1 MTNSIHNALIV
12 EQFTQQAIPFTNK
25 REHSNEDEFE
35 LLYHI
40 TPASSQD
47 TVLDIACGSGLVG
60 CAFAKV
66 AKHVVGIDITLAMIE
81 RAILLQQQQQLQN
94 LTWQIGDVLPLPY
107 ADASFSLIITRYSF
121 HHFLNPQA
129 VLSEMCRVCILG
141 GRVAVIDVTPEPDK
155 AIAYN
160 NMEKLRDPSHTK
172 ALPLTELQ
180 KIMQQ
185 AGLVNLK
192 TSSYSVEMELEKQL
206 QASFPNPGDADR
218 IRQLFLEDMTENRL
232 GVSSYRLGEAIYF
245 AYPVSVV
252 VGELNDT
259 RRI

>member
-12 EQFTQQAIPFTNK
+12 EQFTQQAIPFSNK
-25 REHSNEDEFE
+25 REHSNEDEFK
-35 LLYHI
+35 LMYSI
-40 TPASSQD
+40 TQVSPQD
-47 TVLDIACGSGLVG
+47 TVLDIACGSGLVA

-66 AKHVVGIDITLAMIE
+66 AKHVTGIDITPAMIR
-81 RAILLQQQQQLQN
+81 RANLLQQQQQLQN

-107 ADASFSLIITRYSF
+107 PDASFSMIITRYSF

-129 VLSEMCRVCILG
+129 VLDEMCRVCMRG
-141 GRVAVIDVTPEPDK
+141 GRVAVIDVTPEADK

-180 KIMQQ
+180 KIMHQ

-192 TSSYSVEMELEKQL
+192 TGSYLVEMELEKQL

-218 IRQLFLEDMTENRL
+218 IRQLFLEDLTQNHL

-252 VGELNDT
+252 VGELSDT
-259 RRI
+259 KRS